1 LETFQRNVSTV
12 SFIEEKIMNH
22 TRCIVNALIAFT
34 VGSCSMVLP
43 TAAPQATQA
52 KATQAAA
59 PTSAA
64 AQGNWNAVIGLVSP
78 GVATIGKTSMM
89 SSSKFEV
96 QWNLPNQAVDH
107 FEIIANDG
115 KSKVTMIAKGS
126 EKTATLTALKSST
139 QYSVTMKACMDAKC
153 EKFLTSDKAAQGKT
167 SEEVW
172 QVQGKGTTYET
183 ATKLVDDG
191 NTKAFPIV
199 YGDWALRATQRLATK
214 MLKPCVNSRSAIP
227 R

>member
-64 AQGNWNAVIGLVSP
+64 QGNWNAVIGITSP
-78 GVATIGKTSMM
+78 GVATIGKTRMT
-89 SSSKFEV
+89 SSSKFEA
-96 QWNLPNQAVDH
+96 QWNLPSQAVDH
-107 FEIIANDG
+107 FEIIASEG
-115 KSKVTMIAKGS
+115 KSKVTVNAKGA
-126 EKTATLTALKSST
+126 EKMTTLATLKSSA
-139 QYSVTMKACMDAKC
+139 QYSVTMKACLDAKC
-153 EKFLTSDKAAQGKT
+153 EKFLTSDKSHLDDYAIFIPTKDLDF
-167 SEEVW
+167 
-172 QVQGKGTTYET
+172 QVMYSNMSLSDIRPGTNF
-183 ATKLVDDG
+183 APPFIGVVLLM
-191 NTKAFPIV
+191 NP
-199 YGDWALRATQRLATK
+199 
-214 MLKPCVNSRSAIP
+214 
-227 R
+227 